1 MQLYD
6 WNRLPVEQLNPLVT
20 RRMIHSGQMT
30 IARLELQK
38 GAAVPEHSHV
48 NEQVCTVERGA
59 LDFTIDGGHQVV
71 RAAKIGSLATTP
83 ICASEQAS
91 LSRDLSH
98 DRKGAESQRTHESG
112 NLPVLDSRPA
122 SRDVHIHFQAG
133 GAHHVNQCVDCE

>member
-38 GAAVPEHSHV
+38 GAAVPEHAHV

-59 LDFTIDGGHQVV
+59 LEFSIEGRRQVV
-71 RAAKIGSLATTP
+71 RAGESLVIPPNVPHGVVALEDSVAMDIFTP
-83 ICASEQAS
+83 RREDWI
-91 LSRDLSH
+91 
-98 DRKGAESQRTHESG
+98 SG
-112 NLPVLDSRPA
+112 DDAYLR
-122 SRDVHIHFQAG
+122 R
-133 GAHHVNQCVDCE
+133 